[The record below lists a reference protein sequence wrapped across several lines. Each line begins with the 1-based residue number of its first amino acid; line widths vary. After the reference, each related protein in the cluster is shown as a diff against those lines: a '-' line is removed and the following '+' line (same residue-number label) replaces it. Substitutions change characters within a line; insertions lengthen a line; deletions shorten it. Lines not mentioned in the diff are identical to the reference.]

1 MLSLGGRTPSLPSP
15 CSLSHQNL
23 GGNEKLFHDSLPG
36 EIRWQVGDGFEVVLH
51 KPLILFCFIASQ
63 GSHPPLFQK
72 NGLQVA
78 TWKIAKGGATVLQKS
93 YRYLKVFLPKGK
105 VITFCHKP
113 ILPLLQTHTRLA
125 LKRPQIWNLSTFL
138 IPPSPLP
145 YTSLDSLISYLLLSV
160 SYKVYFPSSGLLQ

>member
-1 MLSLGGRTPSLPSP
+1 MGGPHLYLP
-15 CSLSHQNL
+15 LALVSHQNL

-72 NGLQVA
+72 DGLQVA

-113 ILPLLQTHTRLA
+113 IPNTHKVSTEETTNLKFKYFSYPSLSFTLYIPRLSHI
-125 LKRPQIWNLSTFL
+125 LFTLFP
-138 IPPSPLP
+138 
-145 YTSLDSLISYLLLSV
+145 LSV
-160 SYKVYFPSSGLLQ
+160 SYRVYFPSSGLLQ